1 MALYF
6 CEHSYKYACLITVPS
21 CNIFVIV
28 MQGELACGML
38 VRDQRAKETLSF
50 ILQFGSSATWRVLA
64 IPDDEEP
71 YVIHEYTDEDFAEIH
86 RLVTTSSICEF
97 WLDSKELL
105 PFCDVKFSVDWSIS
119 LCRISLHVYN
129 MHIFCFVLIAAW

>member
-1 MALYF
+1 
-6 CEHSYKYACLITVPS
+6 
-21 CNIFVIV
+21 

-97 WLDSKELL
+97 
-105 PFCDVKFSVDWSIS
+105 
-119 LCRISLHVYN
+119 
-129 MHIFCFVLIAAW
+129 

>member
-1 MALYF
+1 
-6 CEHSYKYACLITVPS
+6 
-21 CNIFVIV
+21 
-28 MQGELACGML
+28 ML

-97 WLDSKELL
+97 
-105 PFCDVKFSVDWSIS
+105 
-119 LCRISLHVYN
+119 
-129 MHIFCFVLIAAW
+129 